1 MPTSAPPKS
10 RPHHADRSASSLSGS
25 GMEVAIPPTYRAQHV
40 LAERLKKPL
49 PPLPHSPVDS
59 CGSTAS
65 RRRSPAPHLD
75 QEVAKGKRPM
85 QLIIDSREPGSL
97 SDIPRVKSSLPQPP
111 PTPMS
116 KSSRKVLQLTD
127 FNPNY
132 ERTFRDDMHL
142 YDFENMVSDS
152 ESVSVYSEGDMPI
165 AANTLNPV
173 SPPSVN
179 SEKESFFLPSVV
191 YSSSEL
197 SLDQVE
203 HAGESQVHPISPVQR
218 DEADHHP
225 VSRWKQ
231 EKTTSY
237 KDLLAQERAR
247 LGFSDDDVVSLHKG
261 SESQYPEFET
271 MAHMDLI
278 PSALVLRTKKQELA
292 SHWSDISSNEEE
304 GDSDAHKHRR
314 GSFFISA
321 RESFALGMKEL
332 STSSRTKRAE
342 SKGHRRTHSGKMLP
356 PPLTLVKSKHKPDFA
371 SGNHP
376 LRSPFPFKTNRASG
390 GEMRKRFSGAMSRI
404 SGSEGIIKETT
415 IISNAARSADGP
427 DTPALDTGRTG
438 FVMKSL
444 EEAADVLEKGGEGLK
459 GAVKKGVSSVKVKSK
474 TERRRDKLRKSI
486 TFVGPSDQSPDGRV
500 AEWM

>member
-10 RPHHADRSASSLSGS
+10 WPHHADHSASSLSGS
-25 GMEVAIPPTYRAQHV
+25 GMEVAIPPTYRAQHI

-49 PPLPHSPVDS
+49 PPLPHSPSDS

-65 RRRSPAPHLD
+65 RRGSPAPRLD

-85 QLIIDSREPGSL
+85 QPVIDSKEPGSL
-97 SDIPRVKSSLPQPP
+97 SEIPRVKSSLPQPP

-132 ERTFRDDMHL
+132 ERTFRDDIHL
-142 YDFENMVSDS
+142 YDFETMVSDS
-152 ESVSVYSEGDMPI
+152 DSASVYSEGDMPI
-165 AANTLNPV
+165 AASTLKPV
-173 SPPSVN
+173 SPPSIN
-179 SEKESFFLPSVV
+179 SEKESFFLPPII

-197 SLDQVE
+197 SIEQVE
-203 HAGESQVHPISPVQR
+203 HAGESQVLPIPPVQTNK
-218 DEADHHP
+218 AYHP
-225 VSRWKQ
+225 ASRWKQ
-231 EKTTSY
+231 QRTPSY
-237 KDLLAQERAR
+237 NVLLTQERAR
-247 LGFSDDDVVSLHKG
+247 LGFSDDDAVSIHKE
-261 SESQYPEFET
+261 SESEYPEFET

-278 PSALVLRTKKQELA
+278 PSPLVLRTKKQELA

-304 GDSDAHKHRR
+304 GDSGGHKHRR

-342 SKGHRRTHSGKMLP
+342 SKGHRRTHSGRLIP
-356 PPLTLVKSKHKPDFA
+356 PPLTLIKSKHKPSFA

-376 LRSPFPFKTNRASG
+376 LRSPFPFKTNRTSG
-390 GEMRKRFSGAMSRI
+390 GEIRKRFSGAMSRI
-404 SGSEGIIKETT
+404 SGSESMIKEST

-486 TFVGPSDQSPDGRV
+486 TLIGPSDQSPDGRV